1 MIQRATTQKPLVTI
15 ISEIPKTLLLH
26 RFTFYA
32 IPFDYVQETTNLPI
46 TSEMHGPV
54 VRLRRVYR

>member
-15 ISEIPKTLLLH
+15 ISEIPEILLLH

-54 VRLRRVYR
+54 VLLRRVYR